1 MDAVRKSFRIAELA
15 QRHALSVAFIYNEIK
30 AKRLR
35 ARKAGAATIVTDED
49 EAAWLAAMPVIGGTA
64 GDDVADAEALANHD
78 ANTT

>member
-15 QRHALSVAFIYNEIK
+15 QRHGLSVAFIYNEIK

-49 EAAWLAAMPVIGGTA
+49 EAAWLAAMPVIGG
-64 GDDVADAEALANHD
+64 GDDA
-78 ANTT
+78 